1 MTLPKRDYSPEGCRW
16 LIAQLATMAEELDRE
31 NDRATANHEAH
42 AILAHLEAGIAI
54 RAAIQHLKTAEAAL
68 KAVDGAE

>member
-1 MTLPKRDYSPEGCRW
+1 MTLPKTDYSPEVCRW
-16 LIAQLATMAEELDRE
+16 LIAQLTTMATTSDRE

-54 RAAIQHLKTAEAAL
+54 RAAIHSLQSAEAAL
-68 KAVDGAE
+68 KAAYGAT